1 MNKRLT
7 CIILC
12 LASALSTAGAG
23 VPTVK
28 MEARRL
34 PDLNIPRA
42 GHALLHLN
50 GELTVIGGHTTGFIP
65 TATAEYFKD
74 GKWTVI
80 PSLYT
85 HDNGFCLT
93 LRDGNVLLGG
103 GLQEAFGVGQ
113 SFSVERYLPA
123 EHAFEP
129 IPILDCRRAASS
141 ALEMEDGTIL
151 VSGNWYTDDA
161 LEIYSAEDGFVT
173 VKQTAENRSYPWILP
188 TAPDNAIIFS
198 AVDSW
203 GKRGQGR
210 VDRLH
215 GEPFEEALL
224 RSSALPIC
232 SDANAQRNPCKI
244 GDYDYLLLTHNDS
257 LEFNGIMRIHKEDFS
272 MLELQAQI
280 PLEGVNGPI
289 RYYHPLLGHGE
300 DAWALG
306 TDTDGRAYLLQIG
319 YKPAL
324 EGGKATLRLH
334 YTDPLEDLPMYG
346 ACVML
351 PDGRIALAG
360 GIEDSHYKPYA
371 SVYIF
376 DPLGVSAALSSAG
389 FHSRTAGLMAGILAG
404 LVLAGLG
411 WWLAQRT
418 RKAREGS
425 SVPDPAELPEPQI
438 QRDRVLF
445 ERLSALM
452 EDGLYTRKGLTI
464 AEVATTLG
472 TNTKYIS
479 SCINAGAGCSFLD
492 YINDYRIRFAQKKM
506 LEEPR
511 MRISDIADAAGFASE
526 SAFYR
531 NFKAATGQTPAEW
544 LARESR

>member
-7 CIILC
+7 CMILC
-12 LASALSTAGAG
+12 LASAFSAAGAD
-23 VPTVK
+23 VPMVK

-34 PDLNIPRA
+34 PDLSIPRT
-42 GHALLHLN
+42 GHALLQLG

-129 IPILDCRRAASS
+129 IPILDRRRAASS

-151 VSGNWYTDDA
+151 VSGNWYAADA
-161 LEIYSAEDGFVT
+161 LEQYSPTDGFVT

-203 GKRGQGR
+203 GRPGKGW

-215 GEPFEEALL
+215 GEAFQEPLL
-224 RSSALPIC
+224 LTARPMSSDGDMVQPL
-232 SDANAQRNPCKI
+232 CKI
-244 GDYDYLLLTHNDS
+244 GEYDYLMLAVIDS
-257 LEFNGIMRIHKEDFS
+257 LEANGILRVQGEVFS
-272 MLELQAQI
+272 LLELETDI
-280 PLEGVNGPI
+280 PLRGAGGPI
-289 RYYHPLLGHGE
+289 FYCDPLLCDGE
-300 DAWALG
+300 YAWALG
-306 TDTDGRAYLLQIG
+306 TDAENRAYALQIG

-324 EGGKATLRLH
+324 EGGKATLKLH
-334 YTDPLEDLPMYG
+334 YTEPLEDLPQYG
-346 ACVML
+346 AFTL
-351 PDGRIALAG
+351 LTDGRIALAG
-360 GIEDSHYKPYA
+360 GIEDSNYKPYA

-389 FHSRTAGLMAGILAG
+389 FHSRSAGLMAGILAG

-418 RKAREGS
+418 RKARGGS
-425 SVPDPAELPEPQI
+425 SVPDQAELPEPQI

-511 MRISDIADAAGFASE
+511 TRISDIADAAGFASE

>member
-7 CIILC
+7 CLILF

-34 PDLNIPRA
+34 PDLNIPRM
-42 GHALLHLN
+42 GHALLYIN

-65 TATAEYFKD
+65 TATAEFFKD

-103 GLQEAFGVGQ
+103 GLSEAFGVGQ

-123 EHAFEP
+123 EHSFEP
-129 IPILDCRRAASS
+129 IPILDRRRAASS

-151 VSGNWYTDDA
+151 VSGNWYASDA
-161 LEIYSAEDGFVT
+161 LELYSATEGFVT

-215 GEPFEEALL
+215 GEPFEETLL
-224 RSSALPIC
+224 RSSALPMC

-272 MLELQAQI
+272 MLELQVQI

-300 DAWALG
+300 NAWAFG

-324 EGGKATLRLH
+324 KGGKATLRLH

-346 ACVML
+346 ACTML

-360 GIEDSHYKPYA
+360 GIDGSNYKPYA
-371 SVYIF
+371 SAYIF
-376 DPLGVSAALSSAG
+376 DPNEATLVADSRARARSAG
-389 FHSRTAGLMAGILAG
+389 MVAGILAG
-404 LVLAGLG
+404 LALAGLG
-411 WWLAQRT
+411 WWLAHR
-418 RKAREGS
+418 RKKAHGGL
-425 SVPDPAELPEPQI
+425 SVPDQAELPEPQI
-438 QRDRVLF
+438 QRDRDLF
-445 ERLSALM
+445 ERVSALM
-452 EDGLYTRKGLTI
+452 EDGLYTQKGLTI
-464 AEVATTLG
+464 ADLATALG

-492 YINDYRIRFAQKKM
+492 YMNGYRIRFAQKKL
-506 LEEPR
+506 LEEPQ

-531 NFKAATGQTPAEW
+531 NFKTVTGFTPAEW
-544 LARESR
+544 LKQQ